1 MKFLKIREVMEITSL
16 ARSTIYKFTAEGRFP
31 KQVPLGG
38 NSVAWLEAEVLEW
51 MEARITERDAGQ

>member
-31 KQVPLGG
+31 KQVPIGG
-38 NSVAWLEAEVLEW
+38 NSVVWVESEVLEW
-51 MEARITERDAGQ
+51 MEARINERDAG